1 MRCASRLAISLPMQ
15 PSQPAWRGSW
25 RCRARHRCHRSRERR
40 SRLGLRYAALPVIH
54 DFPVTLSLCPRL
66 GIANAPPGDRS
77 LHIIGYTARAR
88 VNAVTLAR
96 APVERAC
103 VSSGF
108 GNRNG
113 QAHTGID
120 LYNRD
125 PVAIYAAGDGVIREA
140 HYRDD
145 YGNMLVIDHGRGVF
159 TRYAHLASPTDFSE
173 GDTVTSGQII
183 GVMGNTA
190 SHLIP
195 RHLHYEILT
204 GTWGHQA
211 GSFALKP
218 VNPLKPE
225 DEIE

>member
-1 MRCASRLAISLPMQ
+1 MRLSPRHIAPYAAIAAGVAWILALQGPPSLP
-15 PSQPAWRGSW
+15 PLAREAIAPGPA
-25 RCRARHRCHRSRERR
+25 
-40 SRLGLRYAALPVIH
+40 LRPALPVIH